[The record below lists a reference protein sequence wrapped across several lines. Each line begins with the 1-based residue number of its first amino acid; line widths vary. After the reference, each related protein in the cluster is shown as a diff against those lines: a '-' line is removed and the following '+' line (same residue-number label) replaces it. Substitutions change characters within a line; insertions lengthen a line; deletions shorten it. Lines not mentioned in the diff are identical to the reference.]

1 MRTGHLGP
9 AGTFSE
15 EAVRASGRA
24 EGDEF
29 VPLPTVREAIM
40 GVQDGTL
47 DRALVP
53 IENSTEGAV
62 TVTLDTL
69 ALDAED
75 VVITGEEV
83 LPVRLCL
90 IAREALELGEV
101 DEILTHPQPAGQC
114 ARFLRERLPGARLL
128 LAPSTAEAVRRVA
141 EQGGRRAAI
150 GTELAAS
157 LYGGRV
163 LARGL
168 EDEAEN
174 ETRFVWLSRTPA
186 APPPGP
192 EADAAARGRTSVVFW
207 GAGTGEPGW
216 LVRCLSEFAFRGV
229 NLTRIESRP
238 RRGEL
243 GEYMFFVD
251 LDGRAEEETVAE
263 ALTGL
268 ARHAERVRLLGSY
281 PA

>member
-15 EAVRASGRA
+15 AAVRASGRA
-24 EGDEF
+24 EGDEL

-128 LAPSTAEAVRRVA
+128 LSPSTAEAVRRVA

-186 APPPGP
+186 APPAGP

-207 GAGTGEPGW
+207 GAGTGEAGW

-251 LDGRAEEETVAE
+251 LDGRAEEEPVAE